1 MIPDVES
8 RLAIVAVF
16 FTLQLFVFV
25 LELFIFVPSVNEKR
39 WYIPLR
45 QWISPVGIAMLGTVL
60 VPITFANPNTQIEN
74 TGSQCTTGI
83 DADVAGMGVRIAVW
97 VQVGVLILITPMGNF
112 HLKAT
117 GAKEIGAGLVLTH
130 VSLAIALLV
139 QLRRGTLSPPDAAA
153 GAMILD
159 AQNMAL
165 SIQLA
170 AKETLAARWQ
180 VGIVVLAQVFGLSI
194 VPVLVSNLFAGSFA
208 TDECGCLTVFWWAWL
223 SNCLP
228 SSRERVVFWVYYA
241 SRCVGFCQA
250 AFHAI
255 YNTETFHEAEPKG
268 KEDDDDEQ
276 EKGGLL
282 VGITYPY
289 IADGQSGAGPGSYG
303 VARYGEYPATVSFM
317 YGWYGMYAL
326 TSLAAAEVA
335 MRDLNL
341 QPTSAIDSV
350 GQIIA
355 LVIAGATTL
364 RAVWLFG
371 KLFADEWNSQKSF
384 GFMWPFHMP
393 LSVFRGRPTYFLVP
407 NYDLTPDSVKLGSIL
422 KKPQDLDHPIND
434 EPLPTPPGAVST
446 IYVSGHADFLPR
458 TTRWRSPWFLST
470 LLGLST
476 PLGSRDP
483 TLSPRMTIN
492 EIQVKHLQLD
502 ENYVKK
508 SVKQDKVA
516 QYIAGLGKKGK
527 GLKKVF
533 MVTGV
538 MCASG
543 VTVALEGGPLIP
555 PPGPLSVSAEA
566 GKTVEHRSDRDLVVA
581 YRLQVITLDEK
592 LEVKRWED
600 YARGALL

>member
-1 MIPDVES
+1 MIPGVES

-16 FTLQLFVFV
+16 FTLQVFIFA
-25 LELFIFVPSVNEKR
+25 LELLIFVPSVNEKR

-45 QWISPVGIAMLGTVL
+45 QWISPAGIAMLGTVL
-60 VPITFANPNTQIEN
+60 VPITFANPDTQIEN
-74 TGSQCTTGI
+74 IGSQCTTGI

-97 VQVGVLILITPMGNF
+97 VQVGVLILITLMGNF

-165 SIQLA
+165 SIQLV

-180 VGIVVLAQVFGLSI
+180 VGIVVLTQVFGLSI

-208 TDECGCLTVFWWAWL
+208 TGECGCLTVFWWAWL

-228 SSRERVVFWVYYA
+228 SSRERAVFWVYYA

-255 YNTETFHEAEPKG
+255 YNTETFHQAEPKG
-268 KEDDDDEQ
+268 RGDGDDEQ

-289 IADGQSGAGPGSYG
+289 IADGQSGPGGPGRYD

-371 KLFADEWNSQKSF
+371 KLFTDEWNSQKSF

-393 LSVFRGRPTYFLVP
+393 LSVFRGHPTYFLVP
-407 NYDLTPDSVKLGSIL
+407 SHDRTPDSVKLGSIL
-422 KKPQDLDHPIND
+422 ERPQDLDHPIND

-446 IYVSGHADFLPR
+446 IHISSHAASLPR
-458 TTRWRSPWFLST
+458 TTRTRSQWF
-470 LLGLST
+470 
-476 PLGSRDP
+476 PP
-483 TLSPRMTIN
+483 TLQGNRNSSPSRRMIID
-492 EIQVKHLQLD
+492 EIQVKHLQL
-502 ENYVKK
+502 EEAYVKE
-508 SVKQDKVA
+508 SVKQEKVA
-516 QYIAGLGKKGK
+516 QYIADLGKKRK
-527 GLKKVF
+527 GLRRVF

-543 VTVALEGGPLIP
+543 VTRESGLTATVGTGTPLPVPI
-555 PPGPLSVSAEA
+555 SVSVGAS
-566 GKTVEHRSDRDLVVA
+566 KTVEHRSDHDFVVA
-581 YRLQVITLDEK
+581 YRLQAITLDEK
-592 LEVKRWED
+592 LEVKHWGI
-600 YARGALL
+600 YTRGALL

>member
-1 MIPDVES
+1 MIPGVES

-16 FTLQLFVFV
+16 FILQIFVFA
-25 LELFIFVPSVNEKR
+25 LELLIFVPSVNDKR

-45 QWISPVGIAMLGTVL
+45 QWIAPASFAFLGTVL
-60 VPITFANPNTQIEN
+60 VPITFTNPTTQIER

-97 VQVGVLILITPMGNF
+97 VQVSVLILITLMGNF

-117 GAKEIGAGLVLTH
+117 GAKEMGAGLVLTH

-139 QLRRGTLSPPDAAA
+139 QLRRATLSPPDAAA

-180 VGIVVLAQVFGLSI
+180 VGIVVLTQVFGLSI
-194 VPVLVSNLFAGSFA
+194 VPVLVSNFFEGSFA
-208 TDECGCLTVFWWAWL
+208 TEECGCLTVFWWAWL

-228 SSRERVVFWVYYA
+228 SSRERAVFWVYYA

-268 KEDDDDEQ
+268 RGDSDDEQ

-289 IADGQSGAGPGSYG
+289 IADGQSGRGGSGGYDL
-303 VARYGEYPATVSFM
+303 ARYGEYPATVSFM
-317 YGWYGMYAL
+317 YGWYGVYAL

-371 KLFADEWNSQKSF
+371 KLFADQWNSQKSF
-384 GFMWPFHMP
+384 GFMWPFHLP
-393 LSVFRGRPTYFLVP
+393 LSAFRGRPTYLLVP
-407 NYDLTPDSVKLGSIL
+407 NFDLAPDSVKLGSIL
-422 KKPQDLDHPIND
+422 KRPEDVDDPIND
-434 EPLPTPPGAVST
+434 TPIPAPPGAVST
-446 IYVSGHADFLPR
+446 MHVSVPSDSFPR
-458 TTRWRSPWFLST
+458 TAKSKAPRFLSA
-470 LLGLST
+470 L
-476 PLGSRDP
+476 LGSRSP
-483 TLSPRMTIN
+483 SLSRRMTVDSLKVEN
-492 EIQVKHLQLD
+492 LLVE
-502 ENYVKK
+502 ENYLKE
-508 SVKQDKVA
+508 SLKQEKVA
-516 QYIAGLGKKGK
+516 QYLASLGKKEK
-527 GLKKVF
+527 RARKVF
-533 MVTGV
+533 MVVGV
-538 MCASG
+538 IYASG
-543 VTVALEGGPLIP
+543 VTVSFETEPLIP
-555 PPGPLSVSAEA
+555 PAGPVLVSAGA
-566 GKTVEHRSDRDLVVA
+566 SKTVAHRSESDMVVA
-581 YRLQVITLDEK
+581 YRLKAITLDKK
-592 LEVKRWED
+592 LEVKHSES
-600 YARGALL
+600 YTKGALL